1 MDEVY
6 VDKVKCVENYLK
18 RINPLAFV
26 LEKDVL
32 NELMMSSELLDINGE
47 QKKSIK
53 KKYLEWCRKVHPDKT
68 NDVDEDSMYICI

>member
-1 MDEVY
+1 MFVEILKLICKHVNVKIVLVKMDEVY
-6 VDKVKCVENYLK
+6 VNKVKCVENYLK

-26 LEKDVL
+26 LEKDAL

-53 KKYLEWCRKVHPDKT
+53 KK
-68 NDVDEDSMYICI
+68 